1 MATASIGSTF
11 CVTIDCSGDAAAQAT
26 QTITVGRPCQVL
38 LIEVIFST
46 VTGGTTTLQFNSD
59 ATGSA
64 GYTDMF
70 GGAVASK
77 INNVNLVAQAAAS
90 GGGSIVLS
98 PEAGTTLTSA
108 SGKLQ
113 VVAAGA
119 NTAYVVRFICTAQ
132 TPEALTV
139 TTT

>member
-11 CVTIDCSGDAAAQAT
+11 CITIDTSADAAAQAT
-26 QTITVGRPCQVL
+26 QTITVGRPCQII
-38 LIEVIFST
+38 LIEVIYVT
-46 VTGGTTTLQFNSD
+46 VTGGTTTLQFQSD

-77 INNVNLVAQAAAS
+77 INNVNAVAQATAS
-90 GGGSIVLS
+90 GSGSLVLT
-98 PEAGTTLTSA
+98 PTAGTTITDAAGTLRI
-108 SGKLQ
+108 
-113 VVAAGA
+113 VAGGA
-119 NTAYVVRFICTAQ
+119 NTNYVVRYICTAQ
-132 TPEALTV
+132 TPEAITV